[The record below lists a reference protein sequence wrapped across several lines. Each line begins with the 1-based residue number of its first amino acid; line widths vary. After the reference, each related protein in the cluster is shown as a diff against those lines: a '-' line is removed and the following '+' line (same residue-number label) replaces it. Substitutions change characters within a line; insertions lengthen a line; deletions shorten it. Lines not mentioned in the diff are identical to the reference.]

1 MGTIATTA
9 AGTLIPDVITPTTI
23 TGGSYPSRINMP
35 PTTAVEIGLIRHGS
49 NTIDRVIVDLPTQK
63 LVNGHSPSNLRTTRL
78 NRFMNL
84 LHAYAKEQHGYD
96 PNVETFTF
104 IRIIPN

>member
-1 MGTIATTA
+1 MGTTATTP
-9 AGTLIPDVITPTTI
+9 AGTVIEDIITPTTI
-23 TGGSYPSRINMP
+23 TGGNYPQRAVA
-35 PTTAVEIGLIRHGS
+35 PTHTAVEIGLIRHGS

-63 LVNGHSPSNLRTTRL
+63 LLNGRKVWNVRTTRL

-96 PNVETFTF
+96 PAVETLTF
-104 IRIIPN
+104 IRIFPN